1 VDSHPETP
9 PGADRPGLREV
20 LARVAIDTRPLRSS
34 PSFRWLWLGQTVSY
48 IGSQVVGVAVPYQ
61 VYQLTGS
68 TLAVGLVSFVELLPL
83 LTLTLIGG
91 AIADAVDRRRLLLW
105 TEAALL
111 LTGVGF
117 VVNASLDEPR
127 VWALYVLGFLA
138 ASFFCLGVGGMRSL
152 TPHLVP
158 EDQIVAASNLNGL
171 YSNLGAV
178 AGPALAGLL
187 IAAIGLPL
195 TYVLDVVSFG
205 ASLLSIWVLPR
216 IPSDPE
222 ADRPGLRSVAEGFRY
237 LKNHRVVLGSF
248 LVDSNAMVF
257 GMPSA
262 LFPALAANHFGG
274 GATTVGYLYAAP
286 YAGALLCSL
295 TSGWTSHVRR
305 QGLAVLV
312 AAGLWGAAITVFGL
326 LDSLW
331 LALVFLAIAGGADL
345 ISALFRSAILLSATT
360 ESMRG
365 RLAGIEFAQVAS
377 APTLGNVEAGLV
389 ASLTSIRFS
398 VVSGG
403 VLCVAGT
410 VVIGLLLPALA
421 RYDAKAPREVAT

>member
-117 VVNASLDEPR
+117 VINASLDEPR

-138 ASFFCLGVGGMRSL
+138 ASFFCLGVGAMRSL

-178 AGPALAGLL
+178 AGPAVAGLL